1 MVVKDKP
8 RKLRRV
14 DLLKEKT
21 RLQRLLYCY
30 VDSSEDLIIRRMI
43 SNIDNELRILD
54 EQKKRT
60 R

>member
-30 VDSSEDLIIRRMI
+30 VDSSEDLIIKRMI
-43 SNIDNELRILD
+43 SNIDNELRIFE

>member
-1 MVVKDKP
+1 MVVKDKI

-30 VDSSEDLIIRRMI
+30 VDSSEDLIIKRMI

>member
-8 RKLRRV
+8 RKLRKV

-21 RLQRLLYCY
+21 RLLRLLYCY
-30 VDSSEDLIIRRMI
+30 VDSSEDLIIKRMI
-43 SNIDNELRILD
+43 ANIDNELRILE

>member
-21 RLQRLLYCY
+21 RLQRLLFCY

-43 SNIDNELRILD
+43 ANIDNELRILE

>member
-21 RLQRLLYCY
+21 RLLRLLYCY

>member
-1 MVVKDKP
+1 MVVKDKI

-30 VDSSEDLIIRRMI
+30 VDSSEDLIIKRMI
-43 SNIDNELRILD
+43 ANIDNELRILE
-54 EQKKRT
+54 EQNKRT

>member
-1 MVVKDKP
+1 MVVYDKA

-30 VDSSEDLIIRRMI
+30 VDSSEDLIIKRMI
-43 SNIDNELRILD
+43 ANIDNELRILD

>member
-21 RLQRLLYCY
+21 RLLRLLYCY
-30 VDSSEDLIIRRMI
+30 VDSSEDLIIKRMI
-43 SNIDNELRILD
+43 ANIDNELRILE

>member
-1 MVVKDKP
+1 MVIKDKP

-30 VDSSEDLIIRRMI
+30 VDSSEDLIIKRMI
-43 SNIDNELRILD
+43 ANIDNELRILE
-54 EQKKRT
+54 EQNKRT

>member
-30 VDSSEDLIIRRMI
+30 VDSSEDLIIKRMI
-43 SNIDNELRILD
+43 SNIDNELRILE

>member
-30 VDSSEDLIIRRMI
+30 VDSSEDLIIKRMI
-43 SNIDNELRILD
+43 ANIDNELRILE

>member
-30 VDSSEDLIIRRMI
+30 VDCSEDLIIKRMI
-43 SNIDNELRILD
+43 ANIDNELRILN